1 MMLKVT
7 DDETGAL
14 VEVESK
20 TLDTL
25 DRSFETEH
33 YLFRFAAGSPA
44 QKEITAIAKEQ
55 ERDYSSLR
63 VLFGFDLPFKIEY
76 LLTNSPD
83 DNGKALSELFEGMEP
98 YPTNGLC
105 IGPNYVFAA
114 YNDEVKCLGC
124 HEVTHL
130 FSYRLCM
137 PKNQFL
143 SEGLAM
149 YSDGSFWGKSNREWV
164 REFLN
169 NGSYVSVRELAS
181 DEKFFSVPTEITYPI
196 AGAFVGFL
204 MERLGKE
211 RFFDSIYTS
220 DEPMLGEINELLGE
234 KAEEAFIQYVLN

>member
-14 VEVESK
+14 VEIESK

-25 DRSFETEH
+25 DRSFETDH

-44 QKEITAIAKEQ
+44 QKEITAIAEEQ

-149 YSDGSFWGKSNREWV
+149 YSDGSLWGKSNREWV

-169 NGSYVSVRELAS
+169 NGL
-181 DEKFFSVPTEITYPI
+181 TYPC
-196 AGAFVGFL
+196 ASLPPTKSFSPSRPRSLTPLRERLSAFLWKGSVKKGFL
-204 MERLGKE
+204 TRSTHRTNPCSVKSMNCWARKPRKHL
-211 RFFDSIYTS
+211 FN
-220 DEPMLGEINELLGE
+220 MC
-234 KAEEAFIQYVLN
+234 

>member
-14 VEVESK
+14 VEIESK

-44 QKEITAIAKEQ
+44 QKEITAIAEEQ

-149 YSDGSFWGKSNREWV
+149 YSDGSLWGKSNREWV

-169 NGSYVSVRELAS
+169 NGTLGANLIRTARYVVISILLMAV
-181 DEKFFSVPTEITYPI
+181 YPK
-196 AGAFVGFL
+196 AFVLFEKVGPKKAKEVFL
-204 MERLGKE
+204 TRSTRRTNPCSVKSMNCWARKPRKHL
-211 RFFDSIYTS
+211 FN
-220 DEPMLGEINELLGE
+220 MC
-234 KAEEAFIQYVLN
+234 